1 MKNSAVQQG
10 DFTDPAPASK
20 LLLDLASSQLGSVTL
35 GTVLTAMGSRAH
47 GLALVLLALPDALPL
62 PIPSTS
68 TVLGIPLVIIAGHLV
83 LFGEGSRLPARAEA
97 IAVSPAI
104 LRAMARYA
112 APVLQVLEKLS
123 RPRWPWFV
131 RSDRVLGLIC
141 LFLSVLLLLPIP
153 FFNAAPAICLIAIA
167 LGMVHRDGIMVAS
180 GITGTA
186 AVTVSVGFLAD
197 WISNF
202 LAR

>member
-1 MKNSAVQQG
+1 MTNSCVQQD
-10 DFTDPAPASK
+10 DFTDLAPASK
-20 LLLDLASSQLGSVTL
+20 LLLDLASSQSGSVTL

-47 GLALVLLALPDALPL
+47 GLALILLALPDALPL
-62 PIPSTS
+62 PVPSTS
-68 TVLGIPLVIIAGHLV
+68 TVLGIPLVIIAAHLV

-97 IAVSPAI
+97 IAISPAV

-131 RSDRVLGLIC
+131 QSDRVLGVLC
-141 LFLSVLLLLPIP
+141 LFLSILLLLPIP

-167 LGMVHRDGIMVAS
+167 LGMIHRDGIMVAS
-180 GITGTA
+180 GIAGTA

-197 WISNF
+197 WVSNF